1 MKPSVA
7 WRGRLADPSRIDAF
21 EDTLLEFA
29 LEFGGQ
35 FHPLDPEDHAR
46 GGLLDL
52 APGLGRLP
60 FAVLRD
66 GRLATFP
73 GERAEA
79 DGWVSA
85 DARFATDADRALLL
99 EVLEA
104 LRDEFL
110 PGLEISAEAVEHP
123 AALRKRVRGLMALP
137 ESKRP
142 SIGKDDPEWADSRAD
157 GTEAEWDAF
166 CRRNLRR
173 NAGLRRSIEMSVAGG
188 EEHGK
193 AFEEALRNEGITG
206 LPGMEARDAEPDQED
221 DEVAAEESWELPDE
235 ANSESPTGI
244 PHELRFPPLVER
256 SQEVVCMAMDAV
268 KGARSPLSPENVL
281 CAGVLEMAGGLSQAI
296 SNDDEESELDTPFG
310 LIVVQLKRALRGVE
324 FALGS
329 IPACRDV
336 TRVKAVDLE
345 RIEKELKEFHAE
357 ISSRLAST
365 RSDWASNRGGR
376 G

>member
-1 MKPSVA
+1 MSTSVS
-7 WRGRLADPSRIDAF
+7 WRGRLADPARIDAL
-21 EDTLLEFA
+21 EEALLEFA

-35 FHPLDPEDHAR
+35 FHPLDPEDRAR

-66 GRLATFP
+66 GSLATLP
-73 GERAEA
+73 GECAEA

-85 DARFATDADRALLL
+85 DVRFAPDHDRAVLL

-110 PGLEISAEAVEHP
+110 PGLEIRGEAVERP
-123 AALRKRVRGLMALP
+123 VAVRQRIRRLIALP

-142 SIGKDDPEWADSRAD
+142 SVGQDDPEWADSRAS

-166 CRRNLRR
+166 QRRNLRR
-173 NAGLRRSIEMSVAGG
+173 NAGLRRSIEIAVAGG

-193 AFEEALRNEGITG
+193 AFEQALETEGIANP
-206 LPGMEARDAEPDQED
+206 PGMEEDAEAEED
-221 DEVAAEESWELPDE
+221 DAEEAWDPPLDDAVP
-235 ANSESPTGI
+235 ESAPR
-244 PHELRFPPLVER
+244 EFRFPPLVER
-256 SQEVVCMAMDAV
+256 SQEVVVRAMNAV
-268 KGARSPLSPENVL
+268 QGARRPLSPEDVF

-296 SNDDEESELDTPFG
+296 SNDDEESEFDTPFG

-324 FALGS
+324 FARGAV
-329 IPACRDV
+329 PACSRAAGPVLEQLDRDLAEFESEI
-336 TRVKAVDLE
+336 RQRLSAARDDWQAA
-345 RIEKELKEFHAE
+345 KE
-357 ISSRLAST
+357 
-365 RSDWASNRGGR
+365 GGR
-376 G
+376 